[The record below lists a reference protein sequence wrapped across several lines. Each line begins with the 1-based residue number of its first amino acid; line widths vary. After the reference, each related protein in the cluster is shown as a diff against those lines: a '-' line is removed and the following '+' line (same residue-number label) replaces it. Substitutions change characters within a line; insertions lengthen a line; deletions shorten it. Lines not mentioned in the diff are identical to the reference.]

1 MKRIAV
7 VLGLVF
13 AGMSVT
19 TSCDEPTKVQM
30 GERTTLKV
38 NAVYDAKKI
47 AVGEVIHAK
56 FTVENTGDVPLVL
69 SDVKGSCSCTVADFP
84 TDPIAPG
91 KTGIIKATVDTKAA
105 PVGHLEKSVRIM
117 ANTSPE
123 LTVVTVQ
130 ATIIR

>member
-1 MKRIAV
+1 MKKIAL
-7 VLGLVF
+7 VLGLVV
-13 AGMSVT
+13 AGLSIT

-30 GERTTLKV
+30 GERTTMKV
-38 NAVYDAKKI
+38 NAVFDAKKV

-84 TDPIAPG
+84 KDPIAPG
-91 KTGIIKATVDTKAA
+91 EKGVVKATVDTKSA
-105 PVGHLEKSVRIM
+105 PIGHLEKSIRIN
-117 ANTSPE
+117 ANTTPE
-123 LTVVTVQ
+123 LTVVSVQ

>member
-1 MKRIAV
+1 
-7 VLGLVF
+7 
-13 AGMSVT
+13 
-19 TSCDEPTKVQM
+19 M

-38 NAVYDAKKI
+38 NAVYDAKKV

-56 FTVENTGDVPLVL
+56 FTVKNTGDVPLVL

>member
-38 NAVYDAKKI
+38 NAVYDAKKV

-56 FTVENTGDVPLVL
+56 FTVKNTGDVPLVL

-91 KTGIIKATVDTKAA
+91 ITGII
-105 PVGHLEKSVRIM
+105 
-117 ANTSPE
+117 
-123 LTVVTVQ
+123 
-130 ATIIR
+130 